1 MKELFTG
8 NQDYYIYYF
17 KLFEIEEKYVQL
29 AINNIKLILG
39 DNYVGQISKNM
50 MLVDKVIEIAI
61 NYCEKDE

>member
-1 MKELFTG
+1 MRELFTG

>member
-1 MKELFTG
+1 MRELFIG